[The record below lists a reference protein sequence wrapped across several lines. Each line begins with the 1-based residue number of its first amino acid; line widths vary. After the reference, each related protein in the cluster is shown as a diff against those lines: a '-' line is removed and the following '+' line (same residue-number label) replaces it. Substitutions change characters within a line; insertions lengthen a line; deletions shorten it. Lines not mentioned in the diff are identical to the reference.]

1 MKGIFLNLL
10 LFIIWWM
17 RILPETGSEESYN
30 YYRAESLLAQIY
42 PSRAGNSIRETFSV
56 TDFPIF
62 YYSFIVISFLLLFY
76 QNALVSVKF
85 ARFYFNN
92 FTFAASFQT
101 IQQIR
106 KLSTFSR
113 FRLEFHT
120 VRGKSL
126 QYSSIKQ
133 LFERIIIRMQW
144 NEFCRAK
151 CSHFS
156 NNFL

>member
-1 MKGIFLNLL
+1 
-10 LFIIWWM
+10 M
-17 RILPETGSEESYN
+17 RILSETGSEESYN

-62 YYSFIVISFLLLFY
+62 YYSFIVISFLLLF
-76 QNALVSVKF
+76 QSISVKF

-120 VRGKSL
+120 VTENPFNTL
-126 QYSSIKQ
+126 Q
-133 LFERIIIRMQW
+133 
-144 NEFCRAK
+144 
-151 CSHFS
+151 
-156 NNFL
+156 